1 MKKEEWKQ
9 IGWFLMISI
18 VVIFLQAVLLYQIKQ
33 RVPGEGSFI
42 GIMYDNISF
51 IWGMTFVLLI
61 ISWFIIK
68 KKFGIKT
75 KKRRLV

>member
-9 IGWFLMISI
+9 IGWFLIISS
-18 VVIFLQAVLLYQIKQ
+18 VVIFSQSVLSYQIKK
-33 RVPGEGSFI
+33 RFPGVGSFL

-51 IWGMTFVLLI
+51 IWGMTFVFLI
-61 ISWFIIK
+61 ISWYILK

-75 KKRRLV
+75 KKRRLG